1 MKSTL
6 PANWATTVKKAS
18 REMCKCIVVNEYRTT
33 QLCPQTP
40 VEAGEGWDGSSINYC
55 ALHLAEVSSLG
66 GQRHGHATHSLGGNE
81 ISSVRAHFLCGDAH
95 QSAVR
100 LGKSMRD
107 WSLDVPS
114 LEMILISLFKSHT
127 GMGGSS
133 RRSSSKSTRSS
144 PVCALH

>member
-1 MKSTL
+1 MAILTMASIPLIGKEIEVRMKSTL

-95 QSAVR
+95 QR
-100 LGKSMRD
+100 P
-107 WSLDVPS
+107 DV
-114 LEMILISLFKSHT
+114 
-127 GMGGSS
+127 
-133 RRSSSKSTRSS
+133 
-144 PVCALH
+144 